1 MLISDSRLSISLGVS
16 IVLDIVLIATAARVS
31 WTTRPVSKPSEAE
44 SPAEFPLSNERIGK
58 WG

>member
-31 WTTRPVSKPSEAE
+31 
-44 SPAEFPLSNERIGK
+44 
-58 WG
+58 